1 MRLVESTESPFSEQL
16 EQWLRSDEPK
26 TFGGMNDVFGE
37 RGFAVT
43 ALLLMSIPAIPLPTG
58 GVTHVFEAVTVLVGL
73 EMVLGRTTLWL
84 PKRLRG
90 RELGSVLTDKA
101 LPFIMRR
108 VRWFEK
114 RSRQRGAFLFR
125 QRWFTRLLGL
135 VVAALAVAAA
145 LAPPFS
151 GLDTL
156 PALGAV
162 VVALSIILMDAVVLG
177 VGLLIGT
184 GGVVLIISIGAAL
197 ARLLRGLF

>member
-1 MRLVESTESPFSEQL
+1 MESTESTFSEQL
-16 EQWLRSDEPK
+16 ERWLRSDASK
-26 TFGGMNDVFGE
+26 TFGGMTDVFGE

-43 ALLLMSIPAIPLPTG
+43 VLLLMSIPAIPLPTG
-58 GVTHVFEAVTVLVGL
+58 GVTHVFEAVTILIGL

-114 RSRQRGAFLFR
+114 RSRQRGGFLFR

-135 VVAALAVAAA
+135 VVAALALAAA

-162 VVALSIILMDAVVLG
+162 IVALSIILEDAVVLG
-177 VGLLIGT
+177 VGLVIGT
-184 GGVVLIISIGAAL
+184 GGVVLIVSIGAAL

>member
-1 MRLVESTESPFSEQL
+1 MEPPEENFSEQL
-16 EQWLRSDEPK
+16 ERWLRSDGSK
-26 TFGGMNDVFGE
+26 TFGGMTDVFGE

-43 ALLLMSIPAIPLPTG
+43 VLLLMSVPAIPLPTG
-58 GVTHVFEAVTVLVGL
+58 GVTHLFEAIAILIGL
-73 EMVLGRTTLWL
+73 EMVLGRTTMWL
-84 PKRLRG
+84 PKRVRA
-90 RELGSVLTDKA
+90 RELGSVLTDRA

-114 RSRQRGAFLFR
+114 RSRQRGAFLFA
-125 QRWFTRLLGL
+125 QRWFIRVLGL
-135 VVAALAVAAA
+135 VLAALALAAA

-162 VVALSIILMDAVVLG
+162 VIALSIILKDAVVLA

-184 GGVVLIISIGAAL
+184 GGVVLIVSVGAAL
-197 ARLLRGLF
+197 GRLLRELL

>member
-1 MRLVESTESPFSEQL
+1 MEPPEENFSEQL
-16 EQWLRSDEPK
+16 ERWLRSDGSK
-26 TFGGMNDVFGE
+26 TFGGMTDVFGE

-43 ALLLMSIPAIPLPTG
+43 VLLLMSVPAIPLPTG
-58 GVTHVFEAVTVLVGL
+58 GVTHLFEAIAILIGL
-73 EMVLGRTTLWL
+73 EMVLGRRTMWL
-84 PKRLRG
+84 PKRVRA
-90 RELGSVLTDKA
+90 RELGSVLTDRA

-114 RSRQRGAFLFR
+114 RSRQRGAFLFA
-125 QRWFTRLLGL
+125 QRWFIRVLGL
-135 VVAALAVAAA
+135 VLAALALAAA

-162 VVALSIILMDAVVLG
+162 VIALSIILKDAVVLA

-184 GGVVLIISIGAAL
+184 GGVVLIVSVGAAL
-197 ARLLRGLF
+197 GRLLRELL